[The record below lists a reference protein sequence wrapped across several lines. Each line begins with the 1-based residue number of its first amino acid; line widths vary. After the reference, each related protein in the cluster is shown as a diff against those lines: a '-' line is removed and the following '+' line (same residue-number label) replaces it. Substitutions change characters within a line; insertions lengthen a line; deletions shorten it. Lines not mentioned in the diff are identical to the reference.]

1 MNGTS
6 HMPQLN
12 AEASSEYD
20 QFCHGR
26 LADPYPFYQRLRAE
40 SPVHW
45 CAPLDCW
52 LVTGYDDV
60 LAGHNDPRLSSDKMR
75 VKMKQ
80 LSPALR
86 NKVERLGQHLSMW
99 VSHTDPPDHT
109 RLRRL
114 VHMAFTPAVVADIRP
129 RIQRIVDG
137 LVDRAET
144 GKRIDVIADLAYPL
158 PVTVVCEWLG
168 IPARDRDQFTTW
180 VEDIVAFIDGSE
192 LELANVAEQSL
203 RSLLELT
210 EYFDEI
216 VQERQRHPREDLIS
230 ALVAIEEEGDRLS
243 ADELFAMCV
252 QMLVGGH
259 DTTTG
264 LIGNGLLALL
274 QHPAELEKLQADPSL
289 IGTAVEEFLRFESPG
304 PRDTRLVLED
314 LEIGGQPIREG
325 QAVVLMLGAANR
337 DPAQFPDPDRLDIC
351 RRPNKHVAFGW
362 GIHFCL
368 GAPLARLMGEIA
380 LNTILRRLPKIRFA
394 DKEFSHN
401 PPWREAVGL
410 RMLKSLPVVF

>member
-144 GKRIDVIADLAYPL
+144 GKRIDVIADFAYPL

-210 EYFDEI
+210 DYFDEI
-216 VQERQRHPREDLIS
+216 VQERQRYPREDLIS

>member
-6 HMPQLN
+6 DVSQLN
-12 AEASSEYD
+12 AEAGNEYRL
-20 QFCHGR
+20 FCHGR
-26 LADPYPFYQRLRAE
+26 LANPYPLYHRLRAE

-52 LVTGYDDV
+52 LLTRYDDV

-80 LSPALR
+80 LPPTLR
-86 NKVERLGQHLSMW
+86 AQVETLGQHLSMW

-114 VHMAFTPAVVADIRP
+114 VHLAFTPAVVSEMRP
-129 RIQRIVDG
+129 RIQKIVDA
-137 LVDRAET
+137 LVNKAQPQR
-144 GKRIDVIADLAYPL
+144 RMDVINDFAYPL

-168 IPARDRDQFTTW
+168 IPSQDQEQFTTW

-192 LELANVAEQSL
+192 LDLVNVAEQSL
-203 RSLLELT
+203 QSLLELT
-210 EYFDEI
+210 DYFHDI
-216 VQERQRHPREDLIS
+216 AQQRQRHPREDLIS
-230 ALVAIEEEGDRLS
+230 ALVAIEEQGDRLS

-264 LIGNGLLALL
+264 LIGNGMLTLL
-274 QHPAELEKLQADPSL
+274 QHPAEFEKLKADSSL
-289 IGTAVEEFLRFESPG
+289 ISTAVEEFLRFESPG
-304 PRDTRLVLED
+304 PRDTRLALED
-314 LEIGGQPIREG
+314 LEIGGQHISTG

-351 RRPNKHVAFGW
+351 RQPNKHVAFGW

-368 GAPLARLMGEIA
+368 GAPLARMMGEIA
-380 LNTILRRLPKIRFA
+380 LNTMIRRLPEIRFA
-394 DKEFSHN
+394 DKSFSQN